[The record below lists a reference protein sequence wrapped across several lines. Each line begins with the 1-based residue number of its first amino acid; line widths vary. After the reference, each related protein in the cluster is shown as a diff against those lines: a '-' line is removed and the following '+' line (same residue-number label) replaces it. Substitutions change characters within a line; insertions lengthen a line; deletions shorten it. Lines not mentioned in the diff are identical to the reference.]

1 LGIHTHRLLAMM
13 QDRAARLQAI
23 IDATDQHIA
32 ELLSFGLTDSAK
44 IFAVAKLELQTKL
57 HDISEEEL
65 HAFCQLLRR
74 HESPESAD
82 VIDFA
87 ARKAGKA

>member
-1 LGIHTHRLLAMM
+1 MM
-13 QDRAARLQAI
+13 QDKAARLQAI

-32 ELLSFGLTDSAK
+32 ELLSFGLNDSAK

-65 HAFCQLLRR
+65 YAFCQLLRR
-74 HESPESAD
+74 HENAGSAD
-82 VIDFA
+82 VIDLA
-87 ARKAGKA
+87 ERKASKA

>member
-1 LGIHTHRLLAMM
+1 MT

-32 ELLSFGLTDSAK
+32 ELRSFGLNDSAK

-65 HAFCQLLRR
+65 YAFCQLLRGQ
-74 HESPESAD
+74 EAPGSAD
-82 VIDFA
+82 VIDLA

>member
-1 LGIHTHRLLAMM
+1 MM
-13 QDRAARLQAI
+13 QDKAARLQAI

-32 ELLSFGLTDSAK
+32 ELLSFGLNDSAK

-65 HAFCQLLRR
+65 YAFCQLLLR
-74 HESPESAD
+74 HQSAGSAD
-82 VIDFA
+82 VIDLA
-87 ARKAGKA
+87 ERKASKA

>member
-1 LGIHTHRLLAMM
+1 MM

-32 ELLSFGLTDSAK
+32 ELLSFGLNDSAK

-57 HDISEEEL
+57 HDISDEEL
-65 HAFCQLLRR
+65 HAFCQLLRT
-74 HESPESAD
+74 HGNPESAD
-82 VIDFA
+82 VIDLA
-87 ARKAGKA
+87 ARKASKA

>member
-1 LGIHTHRLLAMM
+1 MM
-13 QDRAARLQAI
+13 QDKAARLQAI

-32 ELLSFGLTDSAK
+32 ELLSFGLNDSAK

-65 HAFCQLLRR
+65 YAFCQLLRR
-74 HESPESAD
+74 HQSAGSAD
-82 VIDFA
+82 VIDLA
-87 ARKAGKA
+87 ERKASKA